1 MPNSLKPQ
9 KQSGDDDA
17 LLALG
22 LRPATPGDESFL
34 RNLFASTRAK
44 ELAAMIWDE
53 AQKQTF
59 VAMQFNAQSW
69 QYETSYPHAEHSII
83 LLNEAPIGRLLLDRG
98 EGEFTLV
105 DIALLAEYRN
115 AGIGTGLIQR
125 LLEEAADA
133 GKPVRLHVFNSSP
146 AMRLY
151 ARLGFSRV
159 GADAVY
165 VEMIWLPP
173 VKSH

>member
-1 MPNSLKPQ
+1 MRDQDHGEENFRVV
-9 KQSGDDDA
+9 
-17 LLALG
+17 G
-22 LRPATPGDESFL
+22 LRPATGADEPFL
-34 RNLFASTRAK
+34 MTLFASTRSE

-53 AQKQTF
+53 NQKQAF
-59 VAMQFNAQSW
+59 VAMQFNAQSR
-69 QYETSYPHAEHSII
+69 QYEMSYPQAEHNII
-83 LLNEAPIGRLLLDRG
+83 LLNETPIGRLLLDKG
-98 EGEFTLV
+98 EVEFTVV

-133 GKPVRLHVFNSSP
+133 GKPVRLHVYNSSP

-151 ARLGFSRV
+151 ERLGFSRV

-173 VKSH
+173 VPQSR